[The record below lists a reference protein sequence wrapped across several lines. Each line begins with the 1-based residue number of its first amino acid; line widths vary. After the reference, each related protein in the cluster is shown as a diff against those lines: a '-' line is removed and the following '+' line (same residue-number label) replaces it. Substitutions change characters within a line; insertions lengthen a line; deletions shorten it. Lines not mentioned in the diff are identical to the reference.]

1 MRDIPPLT
9 DLAQRIAALFP
20 AAGTLQ
26 EELRTRIEQTL
37 QKGFADLNLLTR
49 DEFVAQSQALERA
62 QLRVG
67 ELEGRL
73 AALEQRLETLVGG
86 KTQDNSQDS

>member
-26 EELRTRIEQTL
+26 EEMRTKIEQTL

-62 QLRVG
+62 QLRVS

-73 AALEQRLETLVGG
+73 GALEQRLETLAGDATAD
-86 KTQDNSQDS
+86 KLQS

>member
-1 MRDIPPLT
+1 MRNIPPLT

-26 EELRTRIEQTL
+26 EEMRTKIEQTL

-62 QLRVG
+62 QLRVS

-73 AALEQRLETLVGG
+73 GALEQRLETLAGDATAD
-86 KTQDNSQDS
+86 KPQS